1 MKDSCARAACAV
13 AAVDTVG
20 PAVTLAIKRAFIF
33 LGPPGAGKGTQA
45 RRIARLCGVPHLS
58 TGDMMRDAVS
68 RGTELG
74 KVVGPIM
81 QRGELVP
88 DDLVMKMVDERLA
101 QPDCAAGCLF
111 DGFPRTL
118 PQAEGLDRILERLGF
133 GQPVVV
139 DLDVADDKL
148 LRRLTGRRT
157 CSVGCE
163 IYNIYDA
170 PPKVDGICDN
180 DGGKLVQR
188 ADDVAEVVKQRL
200 AAYEGATKPLTEY
213 YRRKG
218 VLQVV
223 DAAAS
228 VDEVSRALGEIV
240 KRAEGRDGHL

>member
-1 MKDSCARAACAV
+1 M
-13 AAVDTVG
+13 
-20 PAVTLAIKRAFIF
+20 AIKRAFIL

-45 RRIARLCGVPHLS
+45 KRIAKLCGVPHLS

-68 RGTELG
+68 RGTDLG
-74 KVVGPIM
+74 KIVEPIM
-81 QRGELVP
+81 KRGELVS
-88 DDLVMKMVDERLA
+88 DDLVMKMVEARLA

-118 PQAEGLDRILERLGF
+118 PQAEGLDAILRRLGF
-133 GQPVVV
+133 GKPVVV
-139 DLDVADDKL
+139 DLAVSDDKL

-157 CSVGCE
+157 CSVGGE
-163 IYNIYDA
+163 IYNVYDL

-188 ADDVAEVVKQRL
+188 PDDTAEVVSQRL
-200 AAYEGATKPLTEY
+200 AAYERATKPLAEY
-213 YRRKG
+213 YRRLG

-223 DAAAS
+223 DASAS
-228 VDEVSRALGEIV
+228 MDEVSRALGEIV

>member
-1 MKDSCARAACAV
+1 MPS
-13 AAVDTVG
+13 
-20 PAVTLAIKRAFIF
+20 KRAFIF

-45 RRIARLCGVPHLS
+45 KRIAKQLGVPHLS

-74 KVVGPIM
+74 RIVGPIM
-81 QRGELVP
+81 QRGELVS
-88 DDLVMKMVDERLA
+88 DQLVMNMVEQRLTE
-101 QPDCAAGCLF
+101 PDCAAGCLF

-118 PQAEGLDRILERLGF
+118 PQAEGLDAILQRGGF
-133 GQPVVV
+133 GKPVVV
-139 DLDVADDKL
+139 DLAVSDDKL

-157 CSVGCE
+157 CSVGGE

-170 PPKVDGICDN
+170 PPKVDSVCDN
-180 DGGKLVQR
+180 DGGRLVQR
-188 ADDVAEVVKQRL
+188 ADDTAEVVSQRL
-200 AAYEGATKPLTEY
+200 AAYERATKPLTDY
-213 YRRKG
+213 YRRQG

-223 DAAAS
+223 DASVS

>member
-1 MKDSCARAACAV
+1 MAV
-13 AAVDTVG
+13 
-20 PAVTLAIKRAFIF
+20 KRAFIF

-45 RRIARLCGVPHLS
+45 KRIAKLLGVPHLS

-81 QRGELVP
+81 QRGELVS
-88 DDLVMKMVDERLA
+88 DDLVMKMVAERLA

-118 PQAEGLDRILERLGF
+118 PQAEGLDRILESSGF
-133 GQPVVV
+133 AKPVVI
-139 DLDVADDKL
+139 DLAVSDDKL

-157 CSVGCE
+157 CSVGGE
-163 IYNIYDA
+163 IYNVYDA
-170 PPKVDGICDN
+170 PSRVDGVCDN

-188 ADDVAEVVKQRL
+188 ADDTAETVKQRI
-200 AAYEGATKPLTEY
+200 AAYERATKPLTEY
-213 YRRKG
+213 YRRQG

-223 DAAAS
+223 DASVS
-228 VDEVSRALGEIV
+228 VDEVSRALGEVV
-240 KRAEGRDGHL
+240 KRAEGRNGHL